1 MQYSQTGMDKLP
13 CRKYVANNEEFSSSG
28 CVIVHCSEQQ
38 ELSVLPPLCE
48 NEKCLES
55 CQNHIMQKCCHMSA
69 FKTGGATPMF
79 FVVVFRAPVQ
89 PCLLILSSSDALLLG
104 DTRYASVTSQHL
116 IGSTQPIVDKI
127 RGKVSLLN
135 HRL

>member
-1 MQYSQTGMDKLP
+1 MAVLLFTVQK
-13 CRKYVANNEEFSSSG
+13 
-28 CVIVHCSEQQ
+28 QQ

-79 FVVVFRAPVQ
+79 FVVVVFRAPVQ

-104 DTRYASVTSQHL
+104 DTCYASVTSQHL

-127 RGKVSLLN
+127 CGKVSLLN

>member
-1 MQYSQTGMDKLP
+1 MAVLLFTVQK
-13 CRKYVANNEEFSSSG
+13 
-28 CVIVHCSEQQ
+28 QQ

-79 FVVVFRAPVQ
+79 FFVVVFRAPVQ

-104 DTRYASVTSQHL
+104 DTCYASVTTQHL
-116 IGSTQPIVDKI
+116 KI
-127 RGKVSLLN
+127 CGKVSLLN